1 MASGSPAH
9 PQREHLVKTRSALV
23 HERLAGEE
31 TVHGS
36 SDRAFGFVAA
46 SALGLVGLAPLVH
59 GRPVR
64 WPCLAAAIVVA
75 ALAQG
80 YPRALAPANRLWLRL
95 GLLLHAAVNPVVM
108 GILFYTTLTP
118 MGLAMRL
125 LGKDPLR
132 LRLDR
137 EAGSYWIPR
146 RPPGPSPDTMRRQF

>member
-1 MASGSPAH
+1 
-9 PQREHLVKTRSALV
+9 VKTRPALV

-36 SDRAFGFVAA
+36 SDRAFGLVLAGALGVVALGPLLRGGHVRWSWLAASIAVAA
-46 SALGLVGLAPLVH
+46 VGLVHPG
-59 GRPVR
+59 
-64 WPCLAAAIVVA
+64 
-75 ALAQG
+75 
-80 YPRALAPANRLWLRL
+80 ALAPANRLWLKL
-95 GLLLHAAVNPVVM
+95 GLLLHAAINPVVL
-108 GILFYTTLTP
+108 GLLFYTTVTP

-125 LGKDPLR
+125 FGKDPLR